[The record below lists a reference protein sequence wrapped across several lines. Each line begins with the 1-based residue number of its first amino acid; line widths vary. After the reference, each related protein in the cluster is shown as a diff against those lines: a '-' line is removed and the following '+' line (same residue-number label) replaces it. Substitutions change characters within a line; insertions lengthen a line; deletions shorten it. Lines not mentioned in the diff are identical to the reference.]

1 MINDWQQEFAETF
14 GEKVKFNVPMKE
26 HTTFHAGGNA
36 WGMVFPAGVED
47 IIRTSALSRKW
58 KMDFIPIGHGSNIL
72 CPDSGYKGIIVNL
85 AKDYRG
91 FRWEEREGRYVLRA
105 EAGAALTQMIRVIGA
120 EGIGGLEFACG
131 IPGTMGGAVSG
142 NAGAFGDSIME
153 HISSIEILKKTGEV
167 ISLDKGSMN
176 YGYRYTELEKGAV
189 VISVEMILDA
199 VNPEEFN
206 KSVERFMKE
215 RRMKQP
221 SEPYTAGSIFKNPEG
236 DSAGSL
242 IDAAGLK
249 GVSVGGAVV
258 SMKHA
263 NFIIN
268 CGNASARD
276 ILELINIMHDKVF
289 AKTGISL
296 EPEIK
301 IIGKGLQ

>member
-1 MINDWQQEFAETF
+1 MTNNWQQEFAETF

-36 WGMVFPAGVED
+36 WGMLFPAGIEE
-47 IIRTSALSRKW
+47 IKKAAALCRKW

-72 CPDSGYKGIIVNL
+72 CLDSGYKGIIINL

-91 FRWEEREGRYVLRA
+91 FRWEEREGRYIVRA

-153 HISSIEILKKTGEV
+153 HVSSLEILKKTGEV
-167 ISLDKGSMN
+167 VSLDKGSMR
-176 YGYRYTELEKGAV
+176 YGYRYTELKKGAV
-189 VISVEMILDA
+189 VIRAEMILDA
-199 VNPEEFN
+199 VDPEEFN
-206 KSVERFMKE
+206 RKSEIYIKE

-236 DSAGSL
+236 DSAGRL

-249 GVSVGGAVV
+249 GESVGGAVV
-258 SMKHA
+258 SAKHA
-263 NFIIN
+263 NFIVN
-268 CGNASARD
+268 RGNASARD

-289 AKTGISL
+289 AKTGVSL
-296 EPEIK
+296 DPEIK
-301 IIGKGLQ
+301 IIGKGL

>member
-1 MINDWQQEFAETF
+1 MTYDWQQEFAETF
-14 GEKVKFNVPMKE
+14 GEKVKFNVSMKDY
-26 HTTFHAGGNA
+26 TTFYAGGNA

-47 IIRTSALSRKW
+47 IKEVSALCRKW
-58 KMDFIPIGHGSNIL
+58 KMDFLPIGHGSNIL
-72 CPDSGYKGIIVNL
+72 CTDSGYNGIIINL

-91 FRWEEREGRYVLRA
+91 FRWEEREGRYVVRA

-153 HISSIEILKKTGEV
+153 HVSSLEILKKTGEV
-167 ISLDKGSMN
+167 VCLDKGSMN

-189 VISVEMILDA
+189 VISAEMILDA

-206 KSVERFMKE
+206 KSAERFIKE

-236 DSAGSL
+236 DSAGRL

-263 NFIIN
+263 NFIVN

-289 AKTGISL
+289 AETGVSL

-301 IIGKGLQ
+301 IIGKGL